1 MKTIKGI
8 WRFSRVICYT
18 FVCLFQA
25 YTRFKRVDRKEKG
38 RMLRYYPTQVLKLA
52 VAMRATCL
60 NCCMNAG

>member
-38 RMLRYYPTQVLKLA
+38 RMLSD
-52 VAMRATCL
+52 
-60 NCCMNAG
+60 AGTEACRCAL